1 MSQRWLQE
9 IMNLD
14 GVEGV
19 LIASNRAKII
29 DKLGLDLKDS
39 QLEALSLRILRIVAG
54 YHLNSQKVNEV
65 EFYWQNL
72 YVIGKVSSEFI
83 LITFCK
89 TPKVL
94 SLLRITLN
102 VTLANI
108 LEDKKFT
115 KLIKDHVADRSF
127 SLEKGEIDEIEK
139 NLISKLK

>member
-19 LIASNRAKII
+19 YIVSNRARVVEKV
-29 DKLGLDLKDS
+29 GLDLKNS
-39 QLEALSLRILRIVAG
+39 QLEALSLRILRIIAG
-54 YHLNSQKVNEV
+54 YHLNAQKVNEV

-72 YVIGKVSSEFI
+72 YVIGKVSNEFI
-83 LITFCK
+83 LVTFCK
-89 TPKVL
+89 TTKIL

-102 VTLANI
+102 VTLANL

-115 KLIKDHVADRSF
+115 KIIKDHVADRLF
-127 SLEKGEIDEIEK
+127 SLEKGEIDETEK
-139 NLISKLK
+139 KLISKLK

>member
-1 MSQRWLQE
+1 MAQRWLQE

-19 LIASNRAKII
+19 FIASNRARIL
-29 DKLGLDLKDS
+29 DKMGLDLKDP

-54 YHLNSQKVNEV
+54 YHLNSQKINEV

-72 YVIGKVSSEFI
+72 YVIGKISSEFI

-108 LEDKKFT
+108 LEDKKFI
-115 KLIKDHVADRSF
+115 KLIKDHVADRAF
-127 SLEKGEIDEIEK
+127 SLERGDIDEIEK

>member
-19 LIASNRAKII
+19 FIASNRAKII

-139 NLISKLK
+139 NLISKFK

>member
-1 MSQRWLQE
+1 MLQRWLQE

-19 LIASNRAKII
+19 FIASNRTRVI
-29 DKLGLDLKDS
+29 DKIGLDLKDS
-39 QLEALSLRILRIVAG
+39 QLEALSLRVLRIVAG
-54 YHLNSQKVNEV
+54 YHINSQKINEI

-102 VTLANI
+102 VTMANI
-108 LEDKKFT
+108 LEDKKFI
-115 KLIKDHVADRSF
+115 KVIKDHIADRIF

>member
-19 LIASNRAKII
+19 FIASNRAKVI
-29 DKLGLDLKDS
+29 DKMGLDLKDS

-54 YHLNSQKVNEV
+54 YHINSQKINEM

-72 YVIGKVSSEFI
+72 YVISKISGEFI

-108 LEDKKFT
+108 LEDKKFI
-115 KLIKDHVADRSF
+115 KLIKDHVADRVF
-127 SLEKGEIDEIEK
+127 PLEKGEIDEIEK

>member
-19 LIASNRAKII
+19 FIASNRAKVI

-39 QLEALSLRILRIVAG
+39 QLEALSLRVLRIVAG

-72 YVIGKVSSEFI
+72 YVIGKVSTEFV

-89 TPKVL
+89 TPKIL

>member
-19 LIASNRAKII
+19 FIASNRAQVI
-29 DKLGLDLKDS
+29 DKMGLDLKDS

-54 YHLNSQKVNEV
+54 YHINSQKINEM

-72 YVIGKVSSEFI
+72 YVISKISGEFI

-108 LEDKKFT
+108 LEDKKFI
-115 KLIKDHVADRSF
+115 KLIKDHVADRVF
-127 SLEKGEIDEIEK
+127 PLEKGEIDEIEK

>member
-9 IMNLD
+9 IVNLE

-19 LIASNRAKII
+19 FIASNRAKII
-29 DKLGLDLKDS
+29 DKIGLDLKDS

-65 EFYWQNL
+65 EFYWHNL
-72 YVIGKVSSEFI
+72 YVIGKVASEFI
-83 LITFCK
+83 LVTFCK

-102 VTLANI
+102 VTMANI
-108 LEDKKFT
+108 LEDKKFI
-115 KLIKDHVADRSF
+115 KVMKDHVADKIF
-127 SLEKGEIDEIEK
+127 SLEKGGIDEIEK

>member
-19 LIASNRAKII
+19 FIASNRAKII

>member
-9 IMNLD
+9 ILNLD
-14 GVEGV
+14 GIEGV
-19 LIASNRAKII
+19 FIASNRAKVI
-29 DKLGLDLKDS
+29 DKMGLDLKDP

-54 YHLNSQKVNEV
+54 YYLNSQKINEV

-72 YVIGKVSSEFI
+72 YVISKISAEFI
-83 LITFCK
+83 LVTFCK

-102 VTLANI
+102 VTMANI
-108 LEDKKFT
+108 LEDKKFI
-115 KLIKDHVADRSF
+115 KLIKDHVADRIF
-127 SLEKGEIDEIEK
+127 SLEKGEIDENEK